1 MDEAI
6 IQEISREFNN
16 QLNINETENAANPE
30 ENLSNSEI
38 NCTPLY
44 SVLKG

>member
-6 IQEISREFNN
+6 IQEISREFSN
-16 QLNINETENAANPE
+16 QLNVNETANAANPE
-30 ENLSNSEI
+30 GNLSNSET
-38 NCTPLY
+38 NCIQLY